1 MRRRR
6 AAPQRHHPSPRAR
19 PRTDPLRLPNVRR
32 GIVVTIKQGI
42 ELGAIQDLVE
52 KLRSSDIV
60 EHVQLY
66 AEIIQ

>member
-1 MRRRR
+1 M
-6 AAPQRHHPSPRAR
+6 
-19 PRTDPLRLPNVRR
+19 RR

>member
-1 MRRRR
+1 MKRRGTK
-6 AAPQRHHPSPRAR
+6 R
-19 PRTDPLRLPNVRR
+19 PKVRR

-42 ELGAIQDLVE
+42 ELGEIHDLIV